1 MTNGFNLNDTM
12 IWEKTNP
19 MPQCKQPR
27 YADKFEYM
35 FVFSKGKPKTFN
47 PIMRQTKGG
56 GKHYKSTVR
65 VINTDNDTFT
75 IYSSQIQQYDIYKY
89 GDQGVSDGQDGKLWY
104 FDCVNE
110 DGLRCAVRLRIQS
123 DGARQL
129 YVDFS
134 DASWVYNVYIK

>member
-1 MTNGFNLNDTM
+1 MKKILIILVALFSFLYVKADVIKMQSTELALKLYDYETQSWHDWSD
-12 IWEKTNP
+12 WED
-19 MPQCKQPR
+19 CS
-27 YADKFEYM
+27 
-35 FVFSKGKPKTFN
+35 VL
-47 PIMRQTKGG
+47 I
-56 GKHYKSTVR
+56 

-75 IYSSQIQQYDIYKY
+75 IYSSQIQKYDIYKY

-129 YVDFS
+129 YVDYS